1 MEIKH
6 ITIFSGSSII
16 VKGLQN
22 RLDDMNIRSLTKDR
36 FESARLAGF
45 GSDRNAIE
53 LLILKSCSILHTEIT
68 TYSCPTIFFK
78 KVF

>member
-53 LLILKSCSILHTEIT
+53 LLILKSDVEKAQPIVNNYKEEIN
-68 TYSCPTIFFK
+68 
-78 KVF
+78 V